1 MVYST
6 ISVNR
11 NFRNVYLQ
19 HKLWDQAS
27 LVTLGFSL
35 VDKHDGARNRGSIK
49 LLAADSCV
57 RVEGEFE
64 LIPKLI
70 IIFRTRNKMK

>member
-1 MVYST
+1 MIYLT
-6 ISVNR
+6 ISENR

-19 HKLWDQAS
+19 HKLCQAS

-49 LLAADSCV
+49 LLAADSCM

-64 LIPKLI
+64 LIPKLT
-70 IIFRTRNKMK
+70 IIFRTRNKME